1 MRSLYVVATPIGN
14 LEDLTLRAL
23 RVLGE
28 VDVIAA
34 EDTRVTRK
42 LLDRYEIRTPV
53 TSYHEHNKHSKLP
66 AMLAMLRDRDV
77 ALVSDAGMPAIN
89 DPGSE
94 LVAAA
99 AEAGAAVVPI
109 PGASAVTSAIAVSGL
124 AFDAFVYL
132 GFLPRKRAERKR
144 LLASLAADRR
154 AVLAFETPHRLR
166 SALADIEDA
175 LGDRRIAVC
184 RELTKLHEEVYRGVV
199 SGALAHFTRPRGE
212 FTLVIEGAIK
222 ARNRQPAR
230 DEEAGVRDFLT
241 RLNAE
246 GARTKDAVAQA
257 VQETG
262 MPRSSVYRIWLDI
275 RSQRSA
281 GLKQSTDE
289 TAG

>member
-1 MRSLYVVATPIGN
+1 MPSLYVVATPIGN

-28 VDVIAA
+28 VDTIAA

-42 LLDRYEIRTPV
+42 LLTRYEIRTPV

-66 AMLAMLRDRDV
+66 VLLEMLKSQDV

-99 AEAGAAVVPI
+99 SEAGVPVVPI

-124 AFDAFVYL
+124 DVDGFVYL

-144 LLASLAADRR
+144 LLESLAAEER
-154 AVLAFETPHRLR
+154 VLLAFETPHRLR
-166 SALADIEDA
+166 GALADVLDS
-175 LGDRRIAVC
+175 LGDRRIVVC

-199 SGALAHFTRPRGE
+199 SGALAHFAQPKGE
-212 FTLVIEGAIK
+212 FTLVIEGGTKRDVEQPLGDQDARELLTALK
-222 ARNRQPAR
+222 AN
-230 DEEAGVRDFLT
+230 
-241 RLNAE
+241 
-246 GARTKDAVAQA
+246 GARAKDAVAQ
-257 VQETG
+257 VVRETG
-262 MPRSSVYRIWLDI
+262 LPRSSVYDIWLDI
-275 RSQRSA
+275 KGQRSTTKNR
-281 GLKQSTDE
+281 L
-289 TAG
+289 